1 METKNRP
8 CVAAV
13 NKISAEEQEC
23 LLLFGENQIFG
34 FR

>member
-8 CVAAV
+8 CGAAV

-23 LLLFGENQIFG
+23 LLLFGENEVLG
-34 FR
+34 DR